1 VVSIN
6 VLIVEDEPIPAE
18 YLKSIIEGVE
28 GFKVV
33 GIVDNE
39 DDILKEIHS
48 KNIDIIFM
56 DIMIKGSVSGAEVAL
71 KIRTLNK
78 NIIIM
83 FLTAYSESEMI
94 EYAVDADAFAYLLKP
109 YRPDEIVANLE
120 LAKKKLN
127 RKPIT
132 LPSNNIKLV
141 NNFSFNTS
149 KNRLYF
155 DSNEVKLTTK
165 ERDLLSILAAKLPN
179 SVNTET
185 ILEELDISE
194 LSLRSLLYRFRHKT
208 NKDLILSIKGIG
220 YKLATA

>member
-1 VVSIN
+1 MVSIN